1 MHRRYKRGSSV
12 NWTVARLTH
21 ENTMTPPTPQNIP
34 ASNIDDLGRY
44 LALMVAYGASDLFLS
59 SDVAA
64 SLKIQ
69 GRIRRLPEPPMTGT
83 RIKALAYSVMRDSQ
97 IREFEAELECD
108 LAIAMD
114 ALGRFRVN
122 VFRQRGEVAVV
133 VRHINSQIPTLESL
147 KLPPILKTL
156 AMLKR
161 GLVLVVGAAG
171 SGKSTTLAAML
182 DWRNEMASDHILTV
196 EDPME
201 FEHRHKKCIVDQREV
216 GLDTKSFDEALRRAM
231 REAPDVIMIGE
242 IRDRETMQHAMAY
255 AETGH
260 LCVSTLHANNANQV
274 MQRIMNFFPEAA
286 HRQVLMDLSLNLKG
300 VVGQRLLAGADGK
313 RVPAVEVLLLSPYVA
328 DLIQKG
334 RIDEIKE
341 AMAKSTEMGMM
352 TFDQSLYDLYVR
364 GDITQEQAIEHADS
378 KTDLSLRIRLASGR
392 RPETDTLRVLRD

>member
-1 MHRRYKRGSSV
+1 
-12 NWTVARLTH
+12 
-21 ENTMTPPTPQNIP
+21 MTPPAPEDIP
-34 ASNIDDLGRY
+34 ASDIDDLGRY
-44 LALMVAYGASDLFLS
+44 LSLMVSYGASDLFLS

-69 GRIRRLPEPPMTGT
+69 GRIRRLPEPAMTGT

-108 LAIAMD
+108 LAIALGP
-114 ALGRFRVN
+114 LGRFRVN

-133 VRHINSQIPTLESL
+133 VRHINSKIPTLESL
-147 KLPPILKTL
+147 KLPPVLKTL

-201 FEHRHKKCIVDQREV
+201 FEHSHKKCIVDQREV
-216 GLDTKSFDEALRRAM
+216 GLDTRSFDEALRRAM

-242 IRDRETMQHAMAY
+242 IRDRDTMQHAMAY

-300 VVGQRLLAGADGK
+300 VVGQRLLLGANGK
-313 RVPAVEVLLLSPYVA
+313 RVPAVEVMLLSPYVA

-334 RIDEIKE
+334 RTDEIKE
-341 AMAKSTEMGMM
+341 AMSKSTEMGMM
-352 TFDQSLYDLYVR
+352 TFDQSLYELYVR
-364 GDITQEQAIEHADS
+364 GDITQAQAIEHADS

-392 RPETDTLRVLRD
+392 RPETDALRVLRD

>member
-1 MHRRYKRGSSV
+1 
-12 NWTVARLTH
+12 
-21 ENTMTPPTPQNIP
+21 MTQPTPQDIP
-34 ASNIDDLGRY
+34 SFSSDADDLGRY
-44 LALMVAYGASDLFLS
+44 LALMVSYGASDLFLS

-69 GRIRRLPEPPMTGT
+69 GRIRRLPEPAMTGT

-108 LAIAMD
+108 LAIALGP
-114 ALGRFRVN
+114 LGRFRVN

-133 VRHINSQIPTLESL
+133 VRHINSKIPTLESL
-147 KLPPILKTL
+147 KLPPVLKTL

-182 DWRNEMASDHILTV
+182 DWRNEQASDHILTV

-201 FEHRHKKCIVDQREV
+201 FEHSHKKCIVDQREV

-300 VVGQRLLAGADGK
+300 VVGQRLLAGANGK
-313 RVPAVEVLLLSPYVA
+313 RVPAVEVMLLSPYVA

-334 RIDEIKE
+334 RTDEIKE

-364 GDITQEQAIEHADS
+364 GDITQEQAIENADS

-392 RPETDTLRVLRD
+392 RPETDALRMLQD